1 MKRPHPNS
9 SSRNCGRLISW
20 LAELGATGL
29 ENITIRE
36 GEGGG
41 LGVFAAKKIAPQS
54 TIYQCPTIA
63 VAITAD
69 NALNDPIVGPPLR
82 SLRSQ
87 MDKHEVVIVYLLYY
101 WVNVGSTNNDP
112 YVADLIAQSDELMA
126 SLPKFWPPKELELLG
141 GTSSRV
147 KLRAQGIYLRE
158 FHNRVVDKL
167 TLEHPS
173 IFPAAKFTIE
183 ALQRAHATYW
193 SRAITVPTTSR
204 NKPQLAMTPLFDLF
218 NHANCPS
225 SSGNRVSI
233 VEGDDTKYKM
243 VSASGIEIGEEIF
256 INVSR
261 EPKLSEVERCGAMR
275 CGAKRNETK
284 QS

>member
-1 MKRPHPNS
+1 
-9 SSRNCGRLISW
+9 
-20 LAELGATGL
+20 
-29 ENITIRE
+29 
-36 GEGGG
+36 
-41 LGVFAAKKIAPQS
+41 
-54 TIYQCPTIA
+54 
-63 VAITAD
+63 
-69 NALNDPIVGPPLR
+69 
-82 SLRSQ
+82 